1 MAGLARVDE
10 EVVVIPPLPRRALL
24 VFVGLV
30 DFVSPAAP
38 NAPRRRSAER
48 APPRAPRAQVQTL
61 VLLPLGYVVIFSA
74 DDPSFVLVNM
84 VTMCDVVMAEFVPE
98 IASVAPPA
106 VGAAARPT
114 TIIVLKGLLDRLVS
128 AQETTPEDIDLA
140 WREASAEDDEKLLEM
155 QLCVL
160 LSDIVC
166 LKERERFFRAA
177 VVVTSAVITV
187 GDTVSDVNVIAL
199 YWGSAFGTILMIHFV
214 VAVVSGGRSS
224 RPPSFSSSLLTR
236 ALLHRYCKLWS
247 LAYF

>member
-1 MAGLARVDE
+1 MRMINAATESLPKLFLFGLIIVQSGAASTASISSYVS
-10 EVVVIPPLPRRALL
+10 L
-24 VFVGLV
+24 GLV
-30 DFVSPAAP
+30 LA
-38 NAPRRRSAER
+38 
-48 APPRAPRAQVQTL
+48 
-61 VLLPLGYVVIFSA
+61 
-74 DDPSFVLVNM
+74 NM
-84 VTMCDVVMAEFVPE
+84 VTMCDCVMAEFVPE

-106 VGAAARPT
+106 VGAAAARPT
-114 TIIVLKGLLDRLVS
+114 IIIVLKGLLDRLVS
-128 AQETTPEDIDLA
+128 TEETTPEGIEFA
-140 WREASAEDDEKLLEM
+140 WRGVSAGDDEKLLEM

-199 YWGSAFGTILMIHFV
+199 YWGSAFGTILLIQFV

-236 ALLHRYCKLWS
+236 ALFLHR
-247 LAYF
+247 

>member
-1 MAGLARVDE
+1 MRMINAATESLPKLFLFGLIIVQSGAASTAS
-10 EVVVIPPLPRRALL
+10 ISSY
-24 VFVGLV
+24 
-30 DFVSPAAP
+30 VSLA
-38 NAPRRRSAER
+38 
-48 APPRAPRAQVQTL
+48 L
-61 VLLPLGYVVIFSA
+61 VLA
-74 DDPSFVLVNM
+74 NM
-84 VTMCDVVMAEFVPE
+84 VTMCDCVMAEFVPE

-106 VGAAARPT
+106 VGAAATRPT
-114 TIIVLKGLLDRLVS
+114 TTLVLKGLIDRLVS
-128 AQETTPEDIDLA
+128 AEESTFEDIELA
-140 WREASAEDDEKLLEM
+140 WREAFAGDDEKLLLEM

-177 VVVTSAVITV
+177 VVVTSAVITF

-214 VAVVSGGRSS
+214 VAVVSVST
-224 RPPSFSSSLLTR
+224 RPPPIFVALTR